1 MKRLFLAVIAV
12 LSMTMAFAE
21 ENDKQTVEN
30 AEAYKMTVNYKQLGK
45 TLELTL
51 DQIEAV
57 KDVHN
62 EFCSDMEFISM
73 VEQGSKKMMIDS
85 AIKKELQYM
94 KFVLDEKQYRK
105 YLTLLNLTLYNR
117 GLLK

>member
-1 MKRLFLAVIAV
+1 MKRLFLIVVAI
-12 LSMTMAFAE
+12 LSMTMTFAE
-21 ENDKQTVEN
+21 ENDQQTVVN

-45 TLELTL
+45 TLELTK

-85 AIKKELQYM
+85 AIKKDLQYM
-94 KFVLDEKQYRK
+94 KFILDKDQYKK

-117 GLLK
+117 GLNK

>member
-1 MKRLFLAVIAV
+1 MKRLFLTVVAL
-12 LSMTMAFAE
+12 LSMTMTFAE

-30 AEAYKMTVNYKQLGK
+30 AEAYKLTINNKQLGK
-45 TLELTL
+45 SLELTL

-57 KDVHN
+57 KDVHH

-73 VEQGSKKMMIDS
+73 VEQGSKKMMMDN
-85 AIKKELQYM
+85 AIKKDLQYM
-94 KFVLDEKQYRK
+94 KLVLDEKQYRR
-105 YLTLLNLTLYNR
+105 YLTLLNLTLHNR